1 MKNFDIILNKAK
13 KEILSD
19 IKEGIVPNAVT
30 SFSDLHDFVDANYY
44 GGFCDENYKASK
56 HFQFEDEIQTKLDE
70 WIKSEEFKNQFKK

>member
-1 MKNFDIILNKAK
+1 MKNFETVLAQAK

-19 IKEGIVPNAVT
+19 IKEGIVPNTVT

-56 HFQFEDEIQTKLDE
+56 DFEFENEIQTKLDE